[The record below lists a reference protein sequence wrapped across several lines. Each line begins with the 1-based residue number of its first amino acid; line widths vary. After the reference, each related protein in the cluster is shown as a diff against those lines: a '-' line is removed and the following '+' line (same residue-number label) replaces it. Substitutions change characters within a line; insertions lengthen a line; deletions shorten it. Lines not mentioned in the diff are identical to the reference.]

1 MLVAG
6 QQYDLD
12 DLMDDL
18 EDGYRRGAGPDQ
30 LLEVGELVL
39 HLHCAVNL
47 PAERNNKWY
56 RAEVTGMEEGLVQVY
71 LLDMGLVAAV
81 PSTPCHLRRLLVQ
94 FTSMPAQAVRARL
107 DLRPPGSRWQE
118 DSTDMFL
125 ELTSR
130 ACSAQGVEAAGLV
143 ALVQGWDQ
151 DGTVVVRLFDTVTN
165 SLPTGLEVGEAL
177 VAEGLARHPDVPPAL
192 LPQPPRSGE
201 GSSAVRRLLLSS
213 GTVHLVTWRG
223 GTWLTSAA
231 VAALHG
237 GWRGYDLLA
246 SVLARRGAVFD
257 SQVLV
262 AVEEE
267 ELWGELVEQEVEG
280 LVNRRGEAVEQLE
293 MYRFVDLVNILAT
306 INVSLESTDLAAI
319 KAME

>member
-1 MLVAG
+1 MAG

-12 DLMDDL
+12 DLTDDL
-18 EDGYRRGAGPDQ
+18 EDGYRAGAGPGQ
-30 LLEVGELVL
+30 LLEAGELVL

-47 PAERNNKWY
+47 PAEKNNKWY
-56 RAEVTGMEEGLVQVY
+56 RAEVTGVEEGLVQVF

-81 PSTPCHLRRLLVQ
+81 PSTPGHLRRLLAQ
-94 FTSMPAQAVRARL
+94 YSGMPAQAARARL
-107 DLRPPGSRWQE
+107 DLRPPGSQWQE
-118 DSTDMFL
+118 DSTDLFL

-143 ALVQGWDQ
+143 ALVQGWDP

-165 SLPTGLEVGEAL
+165 SLVGGLEVGEAL
-177 VAEGLARHPDVPPAL
+177 VAEGLARHPAVPPAL
-192 LPQPPRSGE
+192 LPQPPRRRE
-201 GSSAVRRLLLSS
+201 GRSAVRRLLLSS
-213 GTVHLVTWRG
+213 GTVHLVTWHG
-223 GTWLTSAA
+223 GTWVTSAT

-246 SVLARRGAVFD
+246 SVLGRRGAVFD
-257 SQVLV
+257 TQQLV

-267 ELWGELVEQEVEG
+267 ELWGDLVEQEVEG
-280 LVNRRGEAVEQLE
+280 LVNRRGEAVEQLD

-306 INVSLESTDLAAI
+306 INVTFESTDLAAI
-319 KAME
+319 QAME